1 MELEVDQ
8 DASGEEVSSNVSDT
22 DDIGTDEVHIDDEGF
37 ETLAAEIRE
46 VLAELAQVNLKLI
59 SNHQHF

>member
-22 DDIGTDEVHIDDEGF
+22 DDIGTDEVHIDEGF

-59 SNHQHF
+59 SNQQHF